1 MLSNNSRRRGL
12 TRIPK
17 TEVETEMGALSTENL
32 YLGAFALSQ
41 GAELK
46 RVVLSRSNGR
56 TTAVFELE
64 GQDVETLVR
73 TYWEGSA
80 IVNLAQFRES
90 LEGLKDRLFEALREN
105 ETRRRQ
111 DHDQDDR
118 RHASSRR

>member
-1 MLSNNSRRRGL
+1 MSQL
-12 TRIPK
+12 
-17 TEVETEMGALSTENL
+17 ATENL
-32 YLGAFALSQ
+32 YLGAFALTE

-56 TTAVFELE
+56 TTAVFELDGAE
-64 GQDVETLVR
+64 VDKLAAA
-73 TYWEGSA
+73 YYSGSA
-80 IVNLAQFRES
+80 VVNLAHFREK

-111 DHDQDDR
+111 AHDQDDR